1 MLGLLAWGPLH
12 GYELKAAFETEL
24 VPQSTLNFGQVYS
37 SLDRL
42 EREGL
47 VVHEVVSQEERPD
60 KKVFHLT
67 GAGRRELGGWL
78 ATPSGLSL
86 DLRNETF
93 LKLAVARRLP
103 GGDPLAVVA
112 LERREAFLRLHEVTE
127 ARFRADQEEG
137 SLELGLLL
145 DLAALRLE
153 AFVKWLE
160 RCEEAM
166 QA

>member
-1 MLGLLAWGPLH
+1 LLGLLARGPLH
-12 GYELKAAFETEL
+12 GYELKAAFETEI
-24 VPQSTLNFGQVYS
+24 VPRSTLNFGQVYS

-47 VVHEVVSQEERPD
+47 VAHEVVSQEERPD

-67 GAGRRELGGWL
+67 DAGVRELGEWL
-78 ATPSGLSL
+78 ASPSGLSL

-103 GGDPLAVVA
+103 DGDPLAVVA
-112 LERREAFLRLHEVTE
+112 VERREAFSRLHEVTE
-127 ARFRADQEEG
+127 ARFQTGQQEG

-153 AFVKWLE
+153 AFLLWLE

-166 QA
+166 VT